1 MSEQDAP
8 KTDRRLQDAQ
18 DPDAPENRPDEA
30 EGAETTPMGQTDREQ
45 DDAHRPSPGE

>member
-18 DPDAPENRPDEA
+18 DPDAPETRPDDV
-30 EGAETTPMGQTDREQ
+30 EGAETTPMGQTDGEQ
-45 DDAHRPSPGE
+45 DDAHRSSPGD